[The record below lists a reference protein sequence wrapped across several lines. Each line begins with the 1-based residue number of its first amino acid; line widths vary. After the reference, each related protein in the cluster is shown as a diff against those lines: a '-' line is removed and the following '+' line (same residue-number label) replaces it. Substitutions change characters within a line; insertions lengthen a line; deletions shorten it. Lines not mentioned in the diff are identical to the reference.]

1 MLYNKTSMVKKT
13 ASIKK
18 AITKKKTEKKAD
30 KEAQKKNPQENVRS
44 RGLKLYSNLAYKRRV
59 KADQR
64 ARKKAEE
71 LAELPKN
78 PFLRFLARLRP
89 DRFFKWWFSRDNQIR
104 LLKIF
109 VAFILIIII
118 AIGGLFLYYKKDLA
132 EINPE
137 ELANR
142 VQNTVNTYLDRNGEV
157 LWEDKGSGDYR
168 LVVDGS
174 DISTYMRQAT
184 VAIEDKNFYSHMG
197 VDFWALIRAA
207 FVTLTGGN
215 VQGGST
221 LTQQLIKQVYFSD
234 EAGNR
239 GIGGIPRKIKEAI
252 LAIEVEKM
260 YDKEQIITL
269 YLNES
274 PYGGRRN
281 GIESAARTY
290 FGKSAKDLDLA
301 ESALL
306 AAVPNNPAVLNPYNT
321 AGHKRLINRQHK
333 VLDRMVEMNYI
344 TQDEANA
351 AKEVDIIAKIL
362 PEADQYADMKAPWF
376 VLEVKS
382 QLEAKYGM
390 KTMREGG
397 FTIKTT
403 LDWRA
408 QQIGEQAVAD
418 GASLF
423 YKNNSDNA
431 TLVSVDVETSQVV
444 VMVGSANWNAPGYGQ
459 VNASTSLLEPA
470 SSIKPI
476 LDYTPLFMQREGM
489 NFAPG
494 TVLMD
499 ENIDAIYCKGSPG
512 KCRVR
517 NSSGKFYG
525 PITIREALAGSL
537 NILAVKALYINGI
550 ENSLDIAHKL
560 GDVSYCANGETAGLS
575 MAIGGGCGVRPVEH
589 ANAYASIARGG
600 VYKDLVYVLEVK
612 NASGDVIESWS
623 DNEGTRVVNE
633 QVAYMTTSILSDIN
647 ARVKYFG
654 NFGRSAGFYSNKTW
668 FAAKTGTTENGAG
681 SAKDSWI
688 MTYSPVLATA
698 IWNGNHDGRVLKN
711 DTHDICFKIS
721 ASYMDRVHEEVYGAD
736 GKWKSGDK
744 INEPAGMQHMTV
756 NGKADI
762 WPSWYNKTTS
772 SGISKEKMV
781 FDSIS
786 KKLATDCTPAS
797 TRIEVEVEKMLDPMT
812 QEESIYAEGYLPEE
826 EDDVHSCSDAKP
838 SVGTISVGGSEGA
851 WTISVTLKNGKYTLE
866 HYSISING
874 KAVKDGSVTATET
887 VTFTSETEPTSI
899 SVSLRDAAGYT
910 ASGSWSKPKSSD

>member
-1 MLYNKTSMVKKT
+1 MVKKT

-18 AITKKKTEKKAD
+18 AITKKKTEKQAD
-30 KEAQKKNPQENVRS
+30 KEAQKKPQESTRRCGMN
-44 RGLKLYSNLAYKRRV
+44 LYSNLAYKRRV

-351 AKEVDIIAKIL
+351 AKDVDIIAKIL

-423 YKNNSDNA
+423 YKNRSDNA

-444 VMVGSANWNAPGYGQ
+444 AMVGSADWNAPGYGQ

-470 SSIKPI
+470 SSIKPV

-489 NFAPG
+489 NFGPG

-866 HYSISING
+866 HYSISVNG
-874 KAVKDGSVTATET
+874 KAVKDGSVAATET

>member
-1 MLYNKTSMVKKT
+1 MVKKT

-30 KEAQKKNPQENVRS
+30 KEAQKKPQESTRR
-44 RGLKLYSNLAYKRRV
+44 RGMNLYSNLAYKRRV

-423 YKNNSDNA
+423 WKNKSDNA

-444 VMVGSANWNAPGYGQ
+444 VMVGSADWNAPGYGQ

-489 NFAPG
+489 NFGPG

-633 QVAYMTTSILSDIN
+633 QVAYMTTSILSDLQS
-647 ARVKYFG
+647 RMKYFG

-866 HYSISING
+866 HYSISVNG

>member
-1 MLYNKTSMVKKT
+1 MVKKT

-30 KEAQKKNPQENVRS
+30 KEAQKKPQESTRR
-44 RGLKLYSNLAYKRRV
+44 RGMNLYSNLAYKRRV

-423 YKNNSDNA
+423 WKNKSDNA

-444 VMVGSANWNAPGYGQ
+444 VMVGSADWNAPGYGQ

-489 NFAPG
+489 NFGPG

-633 QVAYMTTSILSDIN
+633 QVAYMTTSILSDLQS
-647 ARVKYFG
+647 RMKYFG

-688 MTYSPVLATA
+688 MTYTPVLATA

-866 HYSISING
+866 HYSISVNG